1 MTLAYN
7 SVPVIDVAP
16 YLGGGAEQK
25 MQVARQIRHAC
36 EEIGFFSIV
45 GHGIP
50 AEAFEKLREEVMAFF
65 ALPED
70 ERAKVRQPPSGVSR
84 GYSSYANRALAYSM
98 GDVTPP
104 DLQLSYAMG
113 PVDPCPVSAIGTHAE
128 AAFFHPN
135 IWPEQPSGLRFA
147 FEAYY
152 RHMEKLAHQ
161 VLRMFAMAL
170 GLDEYHFDGMLRHP
184 TSAMR
189 AILYPAQHTPPEP
202 GQLRAGAHTDY
213 GTLTVLRGD
222 DVPGGLQVRI
232 RDGRWIDVHP
242 EPDAFIC
249 NIGDLMM
256 RWTNDRWLSN
266 MHRVANPP
274 PEHAHA
280 QRLSVAFFHNPD
292 FDAEI
297 RCIDP
302 GAEALYAPI
311 EFGEYYLSKHLKAQH
326 MNAAVAAALSTKS
339 QPRSSSNVQT

>member
-1 MTLAYN
+1 MTLKYD
-7 SVPVIDVAP
+7 SVPVIDVSP
-16 YLGGGAEQK
+16 YLSGDLAQK
-25 MQVARQIRHAC
+25 MQVARQIRQAC

-45 GHGIP
+45 GHGVP
-50 AEAFEKLREEVMAFF
+50 SSEFETLRHELMAFF
-65 ALPED
+65 ELPES
-70 ERAKVRQPPSGVSR
+70 EREKVRQPASGVSR
-84 GYSSYANRALAYSM
+84 GYSSFANRALAYSM

-104 DLQLSYAMG
+104 DLQQSYAMG
-113 PVDPCPVSAIGTHAE
+113 PIDPCPASAVGTPAE

-135 IWPEQPSGLRFA
+135 IWPDRPPGLKLA
-147 FEAYY
+147 FESYY

-161 VLRMFAMAL
+161 VLRMFALAL
-170 GLDEYHFDGMLRHP
+170 ELDEHHFDGALQHP

-189 AILYPAQHTPPEP
+189 AILYPAQLTPPEP

-222 DVPGGLQVRI
+222 DVPGGLQVRV
-232 RDGRWIDVHP
+232 RDGTWVDVHP
-242 EPDAFIC
+242 EPDSFVC

-274 PEHAHA
+274 PEHAHV

-302 GAEALYAPI
+302 NAAALYEPVR
-311 EFGEYYLSKHLKAQH
+311 FGEYYLGKHLKVQH
-326 MNAAVAAALSTKS
+326 MSTTMAPAPSTES
-339 QPRSSSNVQT
+339 QPRSN